1 MYLDRFN
8 FLLSLQELTAR
19 YDREVEAVQ
28 RVFSEVNVT
37 LQTEATEGSSTCVP
51 ASHHRI
57 QQRLD
62 VLKVITA
69 VALIS
74 VVGSVNGSFVV
85 PNRKQRKRFYLPSK

>member
-1 MYLDRFN
+1 MYMDRFN

-37 LQTEATEGSSTCVP
+37 LETEATEGSSTCVP

-74 VVGSVNGSFVV
+74 VVGSFVV
-85 PNRKQRKRFYLPSK
+85 PNSKQRKRFYLPSK

>member
-37 LQTEATEGSSTCVP
+37 LETEATEGSSTCVP

-57 QQRLD
+57 QQRLE
-62 VLKVITA
+62 VLKVITE

-74 VVGSVNGSFVV
+74 VVG
-85 PNRKQRKRFYLPSK
+85 